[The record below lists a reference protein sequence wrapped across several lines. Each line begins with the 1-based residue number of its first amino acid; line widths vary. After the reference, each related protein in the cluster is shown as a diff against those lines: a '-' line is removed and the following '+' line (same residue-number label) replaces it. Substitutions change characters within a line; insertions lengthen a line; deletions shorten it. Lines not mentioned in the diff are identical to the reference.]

1 MNDYTQYADKPN
13 MFIILAPNGTVLA
26 AYVDDKSES
35 MAQDVV
41 QWVREHR
48 QIIYGKYESVT
59 IGEKLE

>member
-1 MNDYTQYADKPN
+1 MKSN

-26 AYVDDKSES
+26 ACVDDKSES

-48 QIIYGKYESVT
+48 QIIYGKYETVT